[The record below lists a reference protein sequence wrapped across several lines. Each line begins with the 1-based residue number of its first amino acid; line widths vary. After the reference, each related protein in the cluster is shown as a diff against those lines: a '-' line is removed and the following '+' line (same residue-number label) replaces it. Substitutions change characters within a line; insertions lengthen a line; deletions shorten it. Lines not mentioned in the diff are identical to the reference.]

1 MSRHLKAEE
10 FVDLLDGVELAEK
23 RAEHAAHCVEC
34 RAALV
39 SVSELH
45 QDIAE
50 FETADFNADLPNI
63 DWTEL
68 RSSVRDR
75 LLSRSVKRSS
85 AFRRWTGWALTPAA
99 AWSLTLALLVSGMTV
114 GGVWHYQTA
123 HGIDNGIGSIRAPG
137 SSGTLIES
145 EDDSG
150 FFLDDPETIEAE
162 ALAWSGTEIFTILNE
177 LEAGEEEVLRELV
190 TLAFAGDSIFDEG
203 VR

>member
-10 FVDLLDGVELAEK
+10 FVDLLEGLELAEK
-23 RAEHAAHCVEC
+23 RVEHAAHCVEC
-34 RAALV
+34 RATLV

-50 FETADFNADLPNI
+50 FETGDFNADLSNI

-75 LLSRSVKRSS
+75 LLSRSVKRAS
-85 AFRRWTGWALTPAA
+85 AFQRWTGWALTPAA
-99 AWSLTLALLVSGMTV
+99 AWSLALLLLVSGMTA

-123 HGIDNGIGSIRAPG
+123 HVADNGIGGFRAPG
-137 SSGTLIES
+137 SSGIES

-150 FFLDDPETIEAE
+150 FFLDDADTIEAE

-190 TLAFAGDSIFDEG
+190 TLVFAGDSIFDDG